1 MSHPR
6 SRSALLTVLFL
17 VASLIVGCGDDSG
30 PTGGNGLEKTKIKV
44 ATLPMVND
52 APLYVGIRDK
62 LFEKE
67 GLDVQAVPVQKSAD
81 AIPGMSNG
89 GIDVVFGNHATFFA
103 LEASGSKKVRLIN
116 EATTLTPKHMA
127 VLVAKDSPVKT
138 MKDLE
143 GRTIA
148 VHLVNNIQQL
158 TFNAVL
164 KHNGIDTSKI
174 KYTQVLFPNMG
185 AALDKGDVDAVHIV
199 EPYLTDAVR
208 KLGARLVA
216 DGGGEPVT
224 GMPLDGY
231 YVADDW
237 ARKNPKTAAAFQR
250 AMLKA
255 QASAADRTKLE
266 GVLPQFTKIDPGMA
280 KAMTIP
286 GYPTSTDT
294 TRLER
299 LNDLMSGQAAIKSKL
314 DISSFVIPVA
324 AP

>member
-1 MSHPR
+1 MSHSR
-6 SRSALLTVLFL
+6 SRSALLIGLLMSSL
-17 VASLIVGCGDDSG
+17 VAACGGDSG
-30 PTGGNGLEKTKIKV
+30 SSGGNGLEKKSIKV

-52 APLYVGIRDK
+52 APLYVGIREK
-62 LFEKE
+62 FFEQE
-67 GLDVQAVPVQKSAD
+67 GLKVQAVPVQKSAD

-116 EATTLTPKHMA
+116 EATTLTPRHMA
-127 VLVAKDSPVKT
+127 VLVPKDSPIKT

-143 GRTIA
+143 GRTVA
-148 VHLVNNIQQL
+148 VHLINNIQQL
-158 TFNAVL
+158 SFNAVL
-164 KHNGIDTSKI
+164 KHNNVDSSKV

-199 EPYLTDAVR
+199 EPYLSDAVQ

-216 DGGGEPVT
+216 DGGSEPVT
-224 GMPLDGY
+224 NLPLDGY

-255 QASAADRTKLE
+255 QASASDRTKLE
-266 GVLPQFTKIDPGMA
+266 GVLPQFTKIDPAMA
-280 KAMTIP
+280 AKMTLP
-286 GYPTSTDT
+286 GYPTSTDP

-299 LNDLMSGQAAIKSKL
+299 LNDLMSGQGAIKSK
-314 DISSFVIPVA
+314 ISIASFVIPVA
-324 AP
+324 GS